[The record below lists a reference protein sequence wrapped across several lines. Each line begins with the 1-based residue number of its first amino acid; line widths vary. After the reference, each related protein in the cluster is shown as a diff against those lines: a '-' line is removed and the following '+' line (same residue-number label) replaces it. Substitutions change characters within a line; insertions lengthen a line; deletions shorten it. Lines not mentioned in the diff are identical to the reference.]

1 MLKEIGLIGLGVMG
15 KNIALNLSDNGVIIK
30 AFNNSENKLN
40 DIKKEFKNDF
50 IPFDNLEQFVENLE
64 DPKTIL
70 LMVPSGEA
78 TKEVIEKLVSLLGE
92 GGTIIDGGN
101 SFYLDSI
108 ENGEYLKKNSINFIG
123 MGVSGGEDG
132 ARNGP
137 ALMVGSE
144 TSIETSL
151 FDTLKNIAAKAEVEC
166 LGIYQGPG
174 TGHFI
179 KMVHNG
185 IEYSEMQSIAEMYL
199 ILKKLNKTNKEISSF
214 FSSQSE
220 NNNSSYLIEIT
231 SKILQKKD
239 GDEFVIDQIKP
250 IAQNKGTGRLTI
262 QTSLDLDVSI
272 PSISAAYDARLQ
284 SNNQYT
290 TKTSMESIDE
300 DISDKNLSDA
310 LYFSRVCSMIQGLEL
325 ITKFSESEN
334 HEISIVKVLE
344 NWRGGC
350 IIRSNLLLDLKKE
363 FSENNS
369 FYSLD
374 NIFNN
379 LQQNRAAISK
389 VLQITTKN
397 NIPTP
402 VLSASFNWFN
412 NLTSVD
418 NPSNLIQAQR
428 DFFGRHKVQ
437 KVDSSEDI
445 NIDWD

>member
-30 AFNNSENKLN
+30 AFNNSEKKLN

-78 TKEVIEKLVSLLGE
+78 TKEVIEKLGSLLGE

-185 IEYSEMQSIAEMYL
+185 IEYAEMQSIAEMYL
-199 ILKKLNKTNKEISSF
+199 ILKKLNKSNKEISSF

-284 SNNQYT
+284 SNNQYI
-290 TKTSMESIDE
+290 TKTNMESIDE

-334 HEISIVKVLE
+334 HEISIVEVLE

-369 FYSLD
+369 YYSLD

>member
-30 AFNNSENKLN
+30 AFNNSEKKLN

-70 LMVPSGEA
+70 LMVPSGQA

-185 IEYSEMQSIAEMYL
+185 IEYAEMQSIAEMYL

-250 IAQNKGTGRLTI
+250 VAQNKGTGRLTI

-284 SNNQYT
+284 SNNQYI

-334 HEISIVKVLE
+334 HEISIVEVLE

-397 NIPTP
+397 NISTP

-437 KVDSSEDI
+437 KVDSSADI

>member
-30 AFNNSENKLN
+30 AFNNSEKKLN

-70 LMVPSGEA
+70 LMVPSGQA

-185 IEYSEMQSIAEMYL
+185 IEYAEMQSIAEMYL
-199 ILKKLNKTNKEISSF
+199 ILKKLNKTNKEISNF

-284 SNNQYT
+284 SNNQYI

-300 DISDKNLSDA
+300 NISDKNLSDA

-334 HEISIVKVLE
+334 HEISIVEVLE

-350 IIRSNLLLDLKKE
+350 IIRSDLLLDLKKE

-397 NIPTP
+397 NISTP

>member
-15 KNIALNLSDNGVIIK
+15 KNIALNLSDNGVTIK
-30 AFNNSENKLN
+30 AFNNSEKKLN

-70 LMVPSGEA
+70 LMVPSGQA

-144 TSIETSL
+144 ASIETSL
-151 FDTLKNIAAKAEVEC
+151 FNTLKNIAAKAEVEC

-185 IEYSEMQSIAEMYL
+185 IEYAEMQSIAEMYL
-199 ILKKLNKTNKEISSF
+199 ILKKLNKTNKEISNF

-284 SNNQYT
+284 SNNQYI

-300 DISDKNLSDA
+300 NISDKNLSDA

-334 HEISIVKVLE
+334 HEISIVEVLE

-350 IIRSNLLLDLKKE
+350 IIRSDLLLDLKKE

-397 NIPTP
+397 NISTP

-437 KVDSSEDI
+437 KVDSSADI

>member
-30 AFNNSENKLN
+30 AFNNSEKKLN

-70 LMVPSGEA
+70 LMVPSGQA

-185 IEYSEMQSIAEMYL
+185 IEYAEMQSIAEMYL
-199 ILKKLNKTNKEISSF
+199 ILKKLNKTNKEISNF

-284 SNNQYT
+284 SNNQYI

-300 DISDKNLSDA
+300 NISDKNLSDA

-334 HEISIVKVLE
+334 HEISIVEVLE

-350 IIRSNLLLDLKKE
+350 IIRSDLLLDLKKE

>member
-30 AFNNSENKLN
+30 AFNNSEKKLN

-78 TKEVIEKLVSLLGE
+78 TKEVIEKLGSLLGE

-144 TSIETSL
+144 ASIETSL
-151 FDTLKNIAAKAEVEC
+151 FNTLKNIAAKAEVEC

-185 IEYSEMQSIAEMYL
+185 IEYAEMQSIAEMYL
-199 ILKKLNKTNKEISSF
+199 ILKKLNKTNKEISNF

-284 SNNQYT
+284 SNNQYI

-334 HEISIVKVLE
+334 HEISIVEVLE

-350 IIRSNLLLDLKKE
+350 IIRSDLLLDLKKE

-397 NIPTP
+397 NISTP

-437 KVDSSEDI
+437 KVDSSADI

>member
-30 AFNNSENKLN
+30 AFNNSEKKLN

-64 DPKTIL
+64 NPKTIL
-70 LMVPSGEA
+70 LMVPSGQA

-185 IEYSEMQSIAEMYL
+185 IEYAEMQSIAEMYL
-199 ILKKLNKTNKEISSF
+199 ILKKLNKTNKEISNF

-284 SNNQYT
+284 SNNQYI

-300 DISDKNLSDA
+300 NISDKNLSDA

-334 HEISIVKVLE
+334 HEISIVEVLE

-350 IIRSNLLLDLKKE
+350 IIRSDLLLDLKKE

-369 FYSLD
+369 FNSLD

-397 NIPTP
+397 NISTP

-437 KVDSSEDI
+437 KVDSSADI

>member
-30 AFNNSENKLN
+30 AFNNSEKKLN

-64 DPKTIL
+64 NPKTIL
-70 LMVPSGEA
+70 LMVPSGQA

-144 TSIETSL
+144 ASIETSL
-151 FDTLKNIAAKAEVEC
+151 FNTLKNIAAKAEVEC

-185 IEYSEMQSIAEMYL
+185 IEYAEMQSIAEMYL
-199 ILKKLNKTNKEISSF
+199 ILKKLNKTNKEISNF

-284 SNNQYT
+284 SNNQYI

-300 DISDKNLSDA
+300 NISDKNLSDA

-334 HEISIVKVLE
+334 HEISIVEVLE

-350 IIRSNLLLDLKKE
+350 IIRSDLLLDLKKE

-379 LQQNRAAISK
+379 LQQNRSAISK

-397 NIPTP
+397 NISTP

-437 KVDSSEDI
+437 KVDSSADI

>member
-30 AFNNSENKLN
+30 AFNNSEKKLN

-64 DPKTIL
+64 NPKTIL
-70 LMVPSGEA
+70 LMVPSGQA

-144 TSIETSL
+144 ASIETSL
-151 FDTLKNIAAKAEVEC
+151 FNTLKNIAAKAEVEC

-185 IEYSEMQSIAEMYL
+185 IEYAEMQSIAEMYL

-250 IAQNKGTGRLTI
+250 VAQNKGTGRLTI

-284 SNNQYT
+284 SNNQYI

-300 DISDKNLSDA
+300 NISDKNLSDA
-310 LYFSRVCSMIQGLEL
+310 LYLSRVCSMIQGLEL

-334 HEISIVKVLE
+334 HEISIVEVLE

-350 IIRSNLLLDLKKE
+350 IIRSDLLLDLKKE

-397 NIPTP
+397 NISTP

-437 KVDSSEDI
+437 KVDSSADI

>member
-30 AFNNSENKLN
+30 AFNNSEKKLN

-78 TKEVIEKLVSLLGE
+78 TKEVIEKLGSLLGE

-151 FDTLKNIAAKAEVEC
+151 FNTLKNIAAKAEVEC

-185 IEYSEMQSIAEMYL
+185 IEYAEMQSIAEMYL
-199 ILKKLNKTNKEISSF
+199 ILKKLNKTNKEISNF

-284 SNNQYT
+284 SNNQYI

-300 DISDKNLSDA
+300 NISDKNLSDA

-334 HEISIVKVLE
+334 HETSIVEVLE

-363 FSENNS
+363 FSENNN

-397 NIPTP
+397 NISTP

-437 KVDSSEDI
+437 KVDSSADI

>member
-30 AFNNSENKLN
+30 AFNNSEKKLN

-78 TKEVIEKLVSLLGE
+78 TKEVIEKLVILLGE

-144 TSIETSL
+144 ASIETSL
-151 FDTLKNIAAKAEVEC
+151 FNTLKNIAAKAEVEC

-185 IEYSEMQSIAEMYL
+185 IEYAEMQSIAEMYL
-199 ILKKLNKTNKEISSF
+199 ILKKLNKTNKEISNF

-284 SNNQYT
+284 SNNQYI

-300 DISDKNLSDA
+300 NISDKNLSDA

-334 HEISIVKVLE
+334 HEISIVEVLE

-350 IIRSNLLLDLKKE
+350 IIRSDLLLDLKKE

-397 NIPTP
+397 NISTP

>member
-30 AFNNSENKLN
+30 AFNNSEKKLN

-70 LMVPSGEA
+70 LMVPSGQA

-185 IEYSEMQSIAEMYL
+185 IEYAEMQSIAEMYL

-250 IAQNKGTGRLTI
+250 VAQNKGTGRLTI

-310 LYFSRVCSMIQGLEL
+310 LYFSRVSSMIQGLEL

-334 HEISIVKVLE
+334 HEISIVEVLE

-350 IIRSNLLLDLKKE
+350 IIRSNLLSDLKKE

-437 KVDSSEDI
+437 KVDSSADI

>member
-30 AFNNSENKLN
+30 AFNNSEKKLN

-78 TKEVIEKLVSLLGE
+78 TKEVIEKLGSLLGD

-185 IEYSEMQSIAEMYL
+185 IEYAEMQSIAEMYL
-199 ILKKLNKTNKEISSF
+199 ILKKLNKTNKEISNF

-284 SNNQYT
+284 SNNQYI
-290 TKTSMESIDE
+290 TKTNMESIDE

-334 HEISIVKVLE
+334 HETSIVEVLE

-363 FSENNS
+363 FSENNN

-397 NIPTP
+397 NISTP

-437 KVDSSEDI
+437 KVDSSADI

>member
-30 AFNNSENKLN
+30 AFNNSEKKLN

-50 IPFDNLEQFVENLE
+50 IPFDDLEQFVENLE
-64 DPKTIL
+64 NPKTIL
-70 LMVPSGEA
+70 LMVPSGQA

-185 IEYSEMQSIAEMYL
+185 IEYAEMQSIAEMYL

-284 SNNQYT
+284 SNNQYI

-300 DISDKNLSDA
+300 NISDKNLSDA

-334 HEISIVKVLE
+334 HEISIVEVLE

-350 IIRSNLLLDLKKE
+350 IIRSDLLLDLKKE

-397 NIPTP
+397 NISTP

-437 KVDSSEDI
+437 KVDSSADI

>member
-30 AFNNSENKLN
+30 AFNNSEKKLN

-64 DPKTIL
+64 NPKTIL
-70 LMVPSGEA
+70 LMVPSGQA

-144 TSIETSL
+144 ASIETSL
-151 FDTLKNIAAKAEVEC
+151 FNTLKNIAAKAEVEC

-185 IEYSEMQSIAEMYL
+185 IEYAEMQSIAEMYL
-199 ILKKLNKTNKEISSF
+199 ILKKLNKTNKEISNF

-250 IAQNKGTGRLTI
+250 VAQNKGTGRLTI

-284 SNNQYT
+284 SNNQYI

-300 DISDKNLSDA
+300 DISEKNLSDA

-334 HEISIVKVLE
+334 HEISIIEVLE

-350 IIRSNLLLDLKKE
+350 IIRSDLLLDLKKE

-437 KVDSSEDI
+437 KVDSSADI

>member
-30 AFNNSENKLN
+30 AFNNSEKKLN

-78 TKEVIEKLVSLLGE
+78 TKEVIEKLGSLLGE

-185 IEYSEMQSIAEMYL
+185 IEYAEMQSIAEMYL
-199 ILKKLNKTNKEISSF
+199 ILKKLNKTNKEISNF

-284 SNNQYT
+284 SNNQYI

-334 HEISIVKVLE
+334 HEISIVEVLE

-363 FSENNS
+363 FSENNN

-397 NIPTP
+397 NISTP

-437 KVDSSEDI
+437 KVDSSADI

>member
-30 AFNNSENKLN
+30 AFNNSEKKLN

-64 DPKTIL
+64 NPKTIL
-70 LMVPSGEA
+70 LMVPSGQA

-144 TSIETSL
+144 ASIETSL
-151 FDTLKNIAAKAEVEC
+151 FNTLKNIAAKAEAEC

-185 IEYSEMQSIAEMYL
+185 IEYAEMQSIAEMYL
-199 ILKKLNKTNKEISSF
+199 ILKKLNKTNKEISNF

-284 SNNQYT
+284 SNNQYI
-290 TKTSMESIDE
+290 TKNSMESIDE
-300 DISDKNLSDA
+300 NISDKNLSDA

-334 HEISIVKVLE
+334 HEISIVEVLE

-350 IIRSNLLLDLKKE
+350 IIRSDLLLDLKKE

-369 FYSLD
+369 FYGLD

-397 NIPTP
+397 NISTP

-428 DFFGRHKVQ
+428 DFFGRHKIQ
-437 KVDSSEDI
+437 KVDSSADI

>member
-30 AFNNSENKLN
+30 AFNNSEKKLN

>member
-30 AFNNSENKLN
+30 AFNNSEKKLN

-78 TKEVIEKLVSLLGE
+78 TKEVIEKLGSLLGE

-144 TSIETSL
+144 TSIEKSL

-185 IEYSEMQSIAEMYL
+185 IEYAEMQSIAEMYL
-199 ILKKLNKTNKEISSF
+199 ILKKLNKTNKEISNF

-284 SNNQYT
+284 SNNQYI

-334 HEISIVKVLE
+334 HEISIVEVLE

-350 IIRSNLLLDLKKE
+350 IIRSDLLLDLKKE

-397 NIPTP
+397 NISTP

-437 KVDSSEDI
+437 KVDSSADI

>member
-30 AFNNSENKLN
+30 AFNNSEKKLN

-78 TKEVIEKLVSLLGE
+78 TKEVIEKLGSLLGE

-185 IEYSEMQSIAEMYL
+185 IEYAEMQSIAEMYL
-199 ILKKLNKTNKEISSF
+199 ILKKLNKSNKEISSF

-284 SNNQYT
+284 SNNQYI
-290 TKTSMESIDE
+290 TKTSMESIE
-300 DISDKNLSDA
+300 ENISDKNLSDA

-334 HEISIVKVLE
+334 HETSIVEVLE

-363 FSENNS
+363 FSENNN

-397 NIPTP
+397 NISTP

>member
-40 DIKKEFKNDF
+40 DVKKEFKNDF

-199 ILKKLNKTNKEISSF
+199 ILKKLNKSNKEISSF

-389 VLQITTKN
+389 GLQITTKN

>member
-30 AFNNSENKLN
+30 AFNNSEKKLN

-70 LMVPSGEA
+70 LMVPSGQA

-185 IEYSEMQSIAEMYL
+185 IEYAEMQSIAEMYL
-199 ILKKLNKTNKEISSF
+199 ILKKLNKSNKEISSF

-250 IAQNKGTGRLTI
+250 VAQNKGTGRLTI

-325 ITKFSESEN
+325 ITKFSETEN
-334 HEISIVKVLE
+334 HEISIVEVLE

-369 FYSLD
+369 FNSLN

-379 LQQNRAAISK
+379 LQQNRTAISK

-437 KVDSSEDI
+437 KVDSSADI

>member
-30 AFNNSENKLN
+30 AFNNSEKKLN

-64 DPKTIL
+64 NPKTIL
-70 LMVPSGEA
+70 LMVPSGQA

-92 GGTIIDGGN
+92 DGTIIDGGN

-144 TSIETSL
+144 ASIETSL
-151 FDTLKNIAAKAEVEC
+151 FNTLKNIAAKAEVEC

-185 IEYSEMQSIAEMYL
+185 IEYAEMQSIAEMYL
-199 ILKKLNKTNKEISSF
+199 ILKKLNKTNKEISNF
-214 FSSQSE
+214 FASQSE

-284 SNNQYT
+284 SNNQYI

-300 DISDKNLSDA
+300 NISDKNLSDA

-334 HEISIVKVLE
+334 HEISIVEVLE

-350 IIRSNLLLDLKKE
+350 IIRSDLLLDLKKE

-437 KVDSSEDI
+437 KVDSSADI

>member
-30 AFNNSENKLN
+30 AFNNSEKKLN

-70 LMVPSGEA
+70 LMVPSGQA

-144 TSIETSL
+144 ASIETSL
-151 FDTLKNIAAKAEVEC
+151 FNTLKNIAAKAEVEC

-185 IEYSEMQSIAEMYL
+185 IEYAEMQSIAEMYL
-199 ILKKLNKTNKEISSF
+199 ILKKLNKTNKEISNF

-284 SNNQYT
+284 SNNQYI

-300 DISDKNLSDA
+300 NISDKNLSDA

-334 HEISIVKVLE
+334 HEISIVEVLE

-350 IIRSNLLLDLKKE
+350 IIRSDLLLDLKKE
-363 FSENNS
+363 FSENNN

-397 NIPTP
+397 NISTP

-437 KVDSSEDI
+437 KVDSSADI

>member
-30 AFNNSENKLN
+30 AFNNSEKKLN

-70 LMVPSGEA
+70 LMVPSGQA

-144 TSIETSL
+144 ASIETSL
-151 FDTLKNIAAKAEVEC
+151 FNTLKNIAAKAEVEC

-185 IEYSEMQSIAEMYL
+185 IEYAEMQSIAEMYL

-220 NNNSSYLIEIT
+220 NSNSSYLIEIT

-284 SNNQYT
+284 SNNQYI

-300 DISDKNLSDA
+300 NISDKNLSDA

-334 HEISIVKVLE
+334 HEISIVEVLE

-350 IIRSNLLLDLKKE
+350 IIRSDLLLDLKKE

-397 NIPTP
+397 NISTP

-437 KVDSSEDI
+437 KVDSSADI

>member
-1 MLKEIGLIGLGVMG
+1 
-15 KNIALNLSDNGVIIK
+15 
-30 AFNNSENKLN
+30 
-40 DIKKEFKNDF
+40 
-50 IPFDNLEQFVENLE
+50 
-64 DPKTIL
+64 
-70 LMVPSGEA
+70 
-78 TKEVIEKLVSLLGE
+78 
-92 GGTIIDGGN
+92 
-101 SFYLDSI
+101 
-108 ENGEYLKKNSINFIG
+108 

-185 IEYSEMQSIAEMYL
+185 IEYAEMQSIAEMYL

-284 SNNQYT
+284 SNNQYI
-290 TKTSMESIDE
+290 TKTNMESIDE

-334 HEISIVKVLE
+334 HETSIVEVLE

-363 FSENNS
+363 FSENNN

>member
-30 AFNNSENKLN
+30 AFNNSEKKLN

-78 TKEVIEKLVSLLGE
+78 TKEVIEKLGSLLGE

-185 IEYSEMQSIAEMYL
+185 IEYAEMQSIAEMYL
-199 ILKKLNKTNKEISSF
+199 ILKKLNKSNKEISSF

-250 IAQNKGTGRLTI
+250 VAQNKGTGRLTI

-284 SNNQYT
+284 SNNQYI

-334 HEISIVKVLE
+334 HEISIVEVLE

-350 IIRSNLLLDLKKE
+350 IIRSDLLLDLKKE

-397 NIPTP
+397 NISTP

-437 KVDSSEDI
+437 KVDSSADI

>member
-30 AFNNSENKLN
+30 AFNNSEKKLN

-50 IPFDNLEQFVENLE
+50 IPFDNIEQFVENLE

-78 TKEVIEKLVSLLGE
+78 TKEVIEKLGSLLGE

-144 TSIETSL
+144 TSIEKSL

-185 IEYSEMQSIAEMYL
+185 IEYAEMQSIAEIYL
-199 ILKKLNKTNKEISSF
+199 ILKKLNKSNKEISSF

-262 QTSLDLDVSI
+262 QTSLYLDVSI

-284 SNNQYT
+284 SNNQYI

-334 HEISIVKVLE
+334 HEISIVEVLE

-369 FYSLD
+369 FYSSD

-379 LQQNRAAISK
+379 LQQNREAISK

-437 KVDSSEDI
+437 KVNSSEDI

>member
-30 AFNNSENKLN
+30 AFNNSEKKLN

-64 DPKTIL
+64 NPKTIL
-70 LMVPSGEA
+70 LMVPSGQA

-185 IEYSEMQSIAEMYL
+185 IEYAEMQSIAEMYL
-199 ILKKLNKTNKEISSF
+199 ILKKLNKSNKEISSF

-284 SNNQYT
+284 SNNQYI

-300 DISDKNLSDA
+300 NISDKNLSDA

-334 HEISIVKVLE
+334 HEISIVEVLE

-350 IIRSNLLLDLKKE
+350 IIRSDLLLDLKKE

-397 NIPTP
+397 NISTP

-437 KVDSSEDI
+437 KVDSSADI

>member
-30 AFNNSENKLN
+30 AFNNSEKKLN

-78 TKEVIEKLVSLLGE
+78 TKEVIEKLGSLLGE

-185 IEYSEMQSIAEMYL
+185 IEYAEMQSIAEMYL
-199 ILKKLNKTNKEISSF
+199 ILKKLNKSNKEISSF

-284 SNNQYT
+284 SNNQYI

-325 ITKFSESEN
+325 ITKFSETEN
-334 HEISIVKVLE
+334 HEISIVEVLE

-363 FSENNS
+363 FSENNN

-397 NIPTP
+397 NISTP

-437 KVDSSEDI
+437 KVDSSADI

>member
-30 AFNNSENKLN
+30 AFNNSEKKLN

-70 LMVPSGEA
+70 LMVPSGQA

-185 IEYSEMQSIAEMYL
+185 IEYAEMQSIAEMYL

-284 SNNQYT
+284 SNNQYI

-300 DISDKNLSDA
+300 NISDKNLSDA

-334 HEISIVKVLE
+334 HEISIVEVLE

-437 KVDSSEDI
+437 KVDSSADI

>member
-30 AFNNSENKLN
+30 AFNNSEKKLN

-64 DPKTIL
+64 NPKTIL
-70 LMVPSGEA
+70 LMVPSGQA

-185 IEYSEMQSIAEMYL
+185 IEYAEMQSIAEMYL
-199 ILKKLNKTNKEISSF
+199 ILKKLNKSNKEISSF

-284 SNNQYT
+284 SNNQYI

-334 HEISIVKVLE
+334 HEISIVEVLE

-350 IIRSNLLLDLKKE
+350 IIRSDLLLDLKKE

-397 NIPTP
+397 NISTP

-437 KVDSSEDI
+437 KVDSSADI

>member
-30 AFNNSENKLN
+30 AFNNSEKKLN

-64 DPKTIL
+64 NPKTIL
-70 LMVPSGEA
+70 LMVPSGQA

-144 TSIETSL
+144 ASIETSL
-151 FDTLKNIAAKAEVEC
+151 FNTLKNIAAKAEVEC

-185 IEYSEMQSIAEMYL
+185 IEYAEMQSIAEMYL
-199 ILKKLNKTNKEISSF
+199 ILKKLNKTNKEISNF

-284 SNNQYT
+284 SNNQYI

-300 DISDKNLSDA
+300 NISDKNLSDA

-334 HEISIVKVLE
+334 HEISIVEVLE

-350 IIRSNLLLDLKKE
+350 IIRSSLLLDLKKE

-379 LQQNRAAISK
+379 LQQNRTAISK

-397 NIPTP
+397 NISTP

-437 KVDSSEDI
+437 KVDSSADI

>member
-30 AFNNSENKLN
+30 AFNNSEKKLN

-64 DPKTIL
+64 NPKTIL

-78 TKEVIEKLVSLLGE
+78 TKEVIEKLGSLLGE

-185 IEYSEMQSIAEMYL
+185 IEYAEMQSIAEMYL
-199 ILKKLNKTNKEISSF
+199 ILKKLNKTNKEISNF

-284 SNNQYT
+284 SNNQYI

-334 HEISIVKVLE
+334 HEISIVEVLE

-397 NIPTP
+397 NISTP

-437 KVDSSEDI
+437 KVDSSADI

>member
-30 AFNNSENKLN
+30 AFNNSEKKLN

-64 DPKTIL
+64 NPKTIL
-70 LMVPSGEA
+70 LMVPSGQA

-144 TSIETSL
+144 ASIETSL
-151 FDTLKNIAAKAEVEC
+151 FNTLKNIAAKAEVEC

-185 IEYSEMQSIAEMYL
+185 IEYAEMQSIAEMYL
-199 ILKKLNKTNKEISSF
+199 ILKKLNKTNKEISNF

-231 SKILQKKD
+231 SKILQKKE
-239 GDEFVIDQIKP
+239 GDKFVIDQIKP
-250 IAQNKGTGRLTI
+250 VAQNKGTGRLTI

-284 SNNQYT
+284 SNNQYI

-300 DISDKNLSDA
+300 NISDKNLSDA

-325 ITKFSESEN
+325 ITKFSESKN
-334 HEISIVKVLE
+334 HKISIVEVLE

-350 IIRSNLLLDLKKE
+350 IIRSDLLLDLKKE

-437 KVDSSEDI
+437 KVDSSADI

>member
-30 AFNNSENKLN
+30 AFNNSEKKLN

-334 HEISIVKVLE
+334 HEISIVEVLE

>member
-1 MLKEIGLIGLGVMG
+1 MLKEIGLIDLGVMG

-30 AFNNSENKLN
+30 AFNNSEKKLN

-70 LMVPSGEA
+70 LMVPSGQA

-144 TSIETSL
+144 ASIETSL
-151 FDTLKNIAAKAEVEC
+151 FNTLKNIAAKAEVEC

-185 IEYSEMQSIAEMYL
+185 IEYAEMQSIAEMYL
-199 ILKKLNKTNKEISSF
+199 ILKKLNKTNKEISNF

-250 IAQNKGTGRLTI
+250 VAQNKGTGRLTI

-284 SNNQYT
+284 SNNQYI

-300 DISDKNLSDA
+300 NISDKNLSDA

-334 HEISIVKVLE
+334 HEISIVEVLE

-397 NIPTP
+397 NISTP

-437 KVDSSEDI
+437 KVDSSADI